1 MTKKS
6 IFNSISP
13 FLLEF
18 CISMSKQFTDLLL
31 AWDKDQND
39 RPMPWK
45 GEKDPYKI
53 WLSEIILQQ
62 TRVEQGWAY
71 YEKFLLHFPTIFD
84 LAKAKEEKV
93 FKLWEGLGYY
103 NRCRNLLFT
112 AKWIVKQYKGI
123 FPSNY
128 DDILSLKGV
137 GPYTASAIASFA
149 FNLPHAV
156 VDGNVFRVL
165 ARYYGMDMPI
175 DSKEGILLFNQ
186 IAQEN
191 LSKKFPGKYNQA
203 LMDFGA
209 TVCKPALPICNEC
222 VLQKKCV
229 AFSLNKVNQLPV
241 KLKSIQKKKRNFD
254 FYCFEFNKTWLIQK
268 RTAKDIWQDLHQ
280 FYLVEQDAFAP
291 ITEASVIG
299 FLKDQMTISA
309 KHFKK
314 GGIRLFSPY
323 KQQLTHQTIHARFI
337 IVPLNSMPPVLAKSN
352 WVSVKQLQ
360 KLAFPK
366 LLNEFLQ
373 SDFQKI

>member
-1 MTKKS
+1 
-6 IFNSISP
+6 
-13 FLLEF
+13 
-18 CISMSKQFTDLLL
+18 MSKQFTDLLL
-31 AWDKDQND
+31 AWDDFQND

-71 YEKFLLHFPTIFD
+71 YEKFLQHFPTIHD

-103 NRCRNLLFT
+103 NRCRNLLYT
-112 AKWIVKQYKGI
+112 AKWIVQYNKGV
-123 FPSNY
+123 FPTTY
-128 DDILSLKGV
+128 DSLLNLKGV

-165 ARYYGMDMPI
+165 ARFYGIDLPI
-175 DSKEGILLFNQ
+175 DSKEGSLFFNQ
-186 IAQEN
+186 LAHEN

-209 TVCKPALPICNEC
+209 TVCKPSLPICNEC

-241 KLKSIQKKKRNFD
+241 KIKSIQKKKRNFD
-254 FYCFEFNKTWLIQK
+254 FYCFEFNNTWLIQK
-268 RTAKDIWQDLHQ
+268 RTSKDIWQDLHQ
-280 FYLVEQDAFAP
+280 FYLVEQDAVIP
-291 ITEASVIG
+291 LTEASVLG
-299 FLKDQMTISA
+299 FLKDQLSISS
-309 KHFKK
+309 KHCKK
-314 GGIRLFSPY
+314 EAIRIFSPY
-323 KQQLTHQTIHARFI
+323 KQQLTHQTIQARFI
-337 IVPLNSMPPVLAKSN
+337 IVPLISMPAVLAKSN
-352 WVSVKQLQ
+352 WFSVKQLQ

-373 SDFQKI
+373 SDFRKI

>member
-1 MTKKS
+1 MTKRG
-6 IFNSISP
+6 IFNSNSP
-13 FLLEF
+13 FLVEF

-31 AWDKDQND
+31 AWDEDQND

-84 LAKAKEEKV
+84 LAQAKEEKV

-103 NRCRNLLFT
+103 NRCRNLLYT
-112 AKWIVKQYKGI
+112 AKWIVKEYKGI
-123 FPSNY
+123 FPSKY
-128 DDILSLKGV
+128 DDLLSLKGV

-156 VDGNVFRVL
+156 VDGNVYRVL
-165 ARYYGMDMPI
+165 ARYYGIDMPI
-175 DSKEGILLFNQ
+175 DSKEGISLFNQ
-186 IAQEN
+186 MAHEN

-241 KLKSIQKKKRNFD
+241 KLKSIQK
-254 FYCFEFNKTWLIQK
+254 
-268 RTAKDIWQDLHQ
+268 RTSKDIWQDLHQ
-280 FYLVEQDAFAP
+280 FYLVEQDAFVP
-291 ITEASVIG
+291 LTEASVIG
-299 FLKDQMTISA
+299 FLKDQLTISS
-309 KHFKK
+309 KHLKK
-314 GGIRLFSPY
+314 EGIRIFSPY

-337 IVPLNSMPPVLAKSN
+337 VVPLSSMPAILAKSN

-373 SDFQKI
+373 SDFQKL

>member
-1 MTKKS
+1 MA
-6 IFNSISP
+6 
-13 FLLEF
+13 
-18 CISMSKQFTDLLL
+18 KQFTDLLL
-31 AWDKDQND
+31 EWDQDLND
-39 RPMPWK
+39 RLMPWK

-71 YEKFLLHFPTIFD
+71 YEKFITQFPTIFD
-84 LAKAKEEKV
+84 LAKAKEEKL

-112 AKWIVKQYKGI
+112 AKLIVQKYNGV
-123 FPSNY
+123 FPSTY
-128 DDILSLKGV
+128 EDLLALKGV

-156 VDGNVFRVL
+156 VDGNVYRVL
-165 ARYYGMDMPI
+165 ARYYGIDTPI
-175 DSKEGILLFNQ
+175 DTKEGVLKFNQ
-186 IAQEN
+186 VAIDN
-191 LSKKFPGKYNQA
+191 LSQKFPGKYNQA

-241 KLKSIQKKKRNFD
+241 KIKSIQKKKRNFD
-254 FYCFEFNKTWLIQK
+254 FYCFEFEGNWLIQK

-280 FYLVEQDAFAP
+280 FYLVEQDTFRP
-291 ITEASVIG
+291 
-299 FLKDQMTISA
+299 LDQSSILSLLNLQLAIPSA
-309 KHFKK
+309 AIHLAK
-314 GGIRLFSPY
+314 IRVFSPY
-323 KQQLTHQTIHARFI
+323 KQQLTHQTIQARFI
-337 IVPLNSMPPVLAKSN
+337 VVPLKKIPSVLTKSN
-352 WVSVKQLQ
+352 WVNLKQLQ

>member
-1 MTKKS
+1 MA
-6 IFNSISP
+6 
-13 FLLEF
+13 
-18 CISMSKQFTDLLL
+18 KQFTDLLL
-31 AWDKDQND
+31 EWDQDLND
-39 RPMPWK
+39 RLMPWK

-71 YEKFLLHFPTIFD
+71 YEKFITQFPTIFD

-112 AKWIVKQYKGI
+112 AKLIVQKYNGV
-123 FPSNY
+123 FPSTY
-128 DDILSLKGV
+128 EDLIALKGV

-156 VDGNVFRVL
+156 VDGNVYRVL
-165 ARYYGMDMPI
+165 ARFYGIDTPI
-175 DSKEGILLFNQ
+175 DSKEGMLQFNQ
-186 IAQEN
+186 VAFDN
-191 LSKKFPGKYNQA
+191 LSQKFPGKYNQA

-241 KLKSIQKKKRNFD
+241 KIKSIQKKKRNFD
-254 FYCFEFNKTWLIQK
+254 FYCFEFEGNWLIQK

-280 FYLVEQDAFAP
+280 FYLVEQDAFRP
-291 ITEASVIG
+291 LDQASIMS
-299 FLKDQMTISA
+299 LLNHQLAIPSA
-309 KHFKK
+309 AIHLAK
-314 GGIRLFSPY
+314 IRVFSPY
-323 KQQLTHQTIHARFI
+323 KQQLTHQTIQARFI
-337 IVPLNSMPPVLAKSN
+337 VVPLKKIPSVLTKSN
-352 WVSVKQLQ
+352 WVNLKQLQ